1 VCATWSV
8 VSVCCNCVC
17 VRCVKVCVCVCARV
31 CFTHIQTQVKKNT
44 HGVKRGWQ
52 WGRSRNIRV
61 SDRQKERQDSYLQPL
76 PLSVA
81 SLSVYAARPSSSV
94 PQVGMVGLTWGC
106 TRGNEEDGEARE
118 GG

>member
-1 VCATWSV
+1 M
-8 VSVCCNCVC
+8 
-17 VRCVKVCVCVCARV
+17 CARA
-31 CFTHIQTQVKKNT
+31 CFTHTQTQVKKKHT
-44 HGVKRGWQ
+44 QGEEGLAVREVTQHTCLC
-52 WGRSRNIRV
+52 
-61 SDRQKERQDSYLQPL
+61 DRQKAREDSYLQPL

-106 TRGNEEDGEARE
+106 TRGNEEDGEARD